1 MRIGE
6 LSRRTGVPVPT
17 IKYYVR
23 EGLLPPGELSSPN
36 QAHYDE
42 AHERRLRLIRALLE
56 VGGLKVAAIA
66 EVLGAVDDPSRPLH
80 KVLGAAADRLGGEG
94 VAGDD
99 AEADAANAAVEAL
112 IARRGWRTH
121 ESNPAAADL
130 SRALAA
136 MAWLGH
142 GAFTELLDEYA
153 DAAELVARAD
163 LGYVDRRV
171 AVEDRVESVVIGT
184 VLGEA
189 VFNAMR
195 RLAHVDASARLYGT
209 GAEEGSEGP
218 GESGESEEPEGPS

>member
-23 EGLLPPGELSSPN
+23 EGLLPQGELSSPN
-36 QAHYDE
+36 QAQYGE
-42 AHERRLRLIRALLE
+42 EHERRLRLIRALLE

-66 EVLGAVDDPSRPLH
+66 EVLGAVDDPAQPLH
-80 KVLGAAADRLGGEG
+80 KVLGAAASRLGAEG
-94 VAGDD
+94 GADDD
-99 AEADAANAAVEAL
+99 AEAAVAHAAVEEL
-112 IARRGWRTH
+112 LARRGWRA
-121 ESNPAAADL
+121 SPANTAAEDL
-130 SRALAA
+130 ARALAA
-136 MAWLGH
+136 MGRVGH

-163 LGYVDRRV
+163 LGYVARRG
-171 AVEDRVESVVIGT
+171 AVEDLVESVVIGT

-195 RLAHVDASARLYGT
+195 RLAHVDASARLYGEG
-209 GAEEGSEGP
+209 GAVVGGR
-218 GESGESEEPEGPS
+218 